1 MNKSVF
7 EYVSNLDTLIAVVVG
22 AMLATMGALFA
33 ELIQDRLNR
42 RRRERDA
49 ARFFGEILSSIDRI
63 IDAAVASQKIGD
75 PWGSV
80 TRRMFKTALRESE
93 VYQRNRERLFD
104 IRDTELRAS
113 IHQHFITEMF
123 PLEAIIEYC
132 EELCGIDD
140 EVEAGP
146 LPGRAGKLALRATQ
160 LKDIR
165 TRSLEVL
172 VAERGKTSDI
182 CEGLRKLAGVDFER
196 RGPAAPGAIANVAPA
211 LRQAGARGGGIDP
224 GQ

>member
-7 EYVSNLDTLIAVVVG
+7 EYVSNLETLIAVVIG

-104 IRDTELRAS
+104 IRDTELRAK

-123 PLEAIIEYC
+123 PLEAIVEYC
-132 EELCGIDD
+132 EELCSIDD

-146 LPGRAGKLALRATQ
+146 SPGRRDKLSARTTFLT
-160 LKDIR
+160 DIR
-165 TRSLEVL
+165 ARSLAVL
-172 VAERGKTSDI
+172 IAEREKTGDI

-196 RGPAAPGAIANVAPA
+196 PGPSAPGAIAGVAPA
-211 LRQAGARGGGIDP
+211 LRQAGMQQGR
-224 GQ
+224 QH